1 MHLAKKG
8 LRVLGIAES
17 FSTDDRSIL
26 AGIVMR
32 KDLRTD
38 GFSFARTTVGGN
50 DATQAVISLYRSF
63 GREDINAILISGCVI
78 SWFNIINPQKVEKET
93 GRATIIVTYEES
105 EGLEED
111 ICHHFPGDRERLAAY
126 KSLGPRIPVHLPTG
140 YTIFI
145 RSYGISGEEA
155 ARLCAA
161 FTLDGKIPEPVRI
174 ARLCARAV
182 LRFCRDLPKSCADEP
197 GLTPFWKMQ

>member
-17 FSTDDRSIL
+17 FSSDDRSII

-38 GFSFARTTVGGN
+38 GFSFAWTTVGGR
-50 DATQAVISLYRSF
+50 DATQAIISLYRSF
-63 GREDINAILISGCVI
+63 ERKDINAIMISGCVI
-78 SWFNIINPQKVEKET
+78 SWFNIIDPVEVEKET
-93 GRATIIVTYEES
+93 GIATIIVTYEES
-105 EGLEED
+105 EGLEGD
-111 ICHHFPGDRERLAAY
+111 ICHHFPEDTERLAAY
-126 KSLGPRIPVHLPTG
+126 QSLGPRIPVHLPTG

-145 RSYGISGEEA
+145 RSYGIPEEMA
-155 ARLCAA
+155 AGLCAA
-161 FTLDGKIPEPVRI
+161 FTLDGKVPEPVRV

-182 LRFCRDLPKSCADEP
+182 LRFYRDDKKIGAEEP
-197 GLTPFWKMQ
+197 E